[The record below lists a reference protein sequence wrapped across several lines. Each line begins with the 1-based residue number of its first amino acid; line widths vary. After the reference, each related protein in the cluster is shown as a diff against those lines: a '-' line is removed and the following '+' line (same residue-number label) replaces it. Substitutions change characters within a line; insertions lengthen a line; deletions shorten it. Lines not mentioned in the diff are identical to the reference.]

1 MNPQQSDFQN
11 FLDQKM
17 NEIRDGVI
25 QNIIRKKQ
33 ENKKRIQ
40 NQTDELDFGSNKIYD
55 TRNDDDRE
63 IVNSKFNQMIEDLK
77 KRINSL
83 PPTLTQIKTQN
94 KF

>member
-1 MNPQQSDFQN
+1 MLMCKRKNINNLMNPQQSDFQN

-77 KRINSL
+77 KE
-83 PPTLTQIKTQN
+83 
-94 KF
+94 